1 MSFPNLPVIK
11 RIKDNYSK
19 LTTTS
24 KKIADFITENPQ
36 KVLKM
41 SITDLAEAAGVKSES
56 SVVRF
61 YRKLD
66 FNGYHEFKVSLA
78 GEISGA
84 SILHTYE
91 DVLINDTISEVKRKI
106 ISSSISAFQN
116 AITTLDENSLSK
128 TLDILDNSRNI
139 ICLGHGASAS
149 VANYAAFRLSLLG
162 KSAFFIPDSHTYA
175 IILSKLKKEDCV
187 FTVSYSGETR
197 DFVIPFQKRNE
208 KYKIITI
215 TGSKGSF
222 LARIS
227 DQVILSNVEETAM
240 RTDAM
245 ISRHVQLAI
254 VDILFAALAI
264 KDGKDSLNT
273 LSDSRNSLAHLK
285 F

>member
-1 MSFPNLPVIK
+1 MSFPNLPVIR

-19 LTTTS
+19 LTATS
-24 KKIADFITENPQ
+24 KKIADFVTENPQ

-116 AITTLDENSLSK
+116 AITTLDEDSLSK

-162 KSAFFIPDSHTYA
+162 KNAFFIPDSHTYA
-175 IILSKLKKEDCV
+175 VMLSKLKKEDCV